1 MGTEEDSSQV
11 SLELERQ
18 TRSQRIDPKLKA
30 AGWHV
35 VLFVSGKP
43 FADYGNQAAI
53 TEFETEA
60 GPADYALWDHSEAL
74 GVVEAKK
81 VTLGR
86 QGVLT
91 QAERYSR
98 GFTANPID
106 YGDGFRVPFLYSTNG
121 EVIWFHDIR
130 NSLNRSRRI
139 SAFHTPAALREM
151 LDRDSAAELKA
162 LEALPANPYLRPY
175 QHEANEGIEG
185 AIRNRK
191 RKMLVAMATGTGK
204 TVTLVNEVYRLM
216 KSGVARRVLFLVD
229 RRALAAQAV
238 RTFTSFEAEPGLKF
252 DKIYEHY
259 SQRFFRDDL
268 DDDRAFDPRVIPTG
282 YLTDPQIGQAFV
294 YVSTIKRM
302 TINLYGRDAAFSI
315 GDEAVDEDAEKLD
328 IPIHAFD
335 LIIADECHR
344 GTPRRSSPPGAGR
357 LITSTASRL
366 ASPRRRRPTRWPTSS
381 RSPTATTTSAPS
393 RRLLAVLAWARERAL
408 IAQEEGPGLGGPG
421 PFFVFASSA
430 SSSSGSLPSRD
441 RDVRP
446 REAGEGKRVTPA
458 V

>member
-1 MGTEEDSSQV
+1 VTTTADGHRGGQQPGESRAGAPDTEPADRPEAQ
-11 SLELERQ
+11 
-18 TRSQRIDPKLKA
+18 
-30 AGWHV
+30 G
-35 VLFVSGKP
+35 SGL
-43 FADYGNQAAI
+43 ARRTLRLREALRRLRNQAAT

-81 VTLGR
+81 VTLGP

-130 NSLNRSRRI
+130 EPLNRSRRV

-216 KSGVARRVLFLVD
+216 KSGVARRVLSSSI
-229 RRALAAQAV
+229 AG
-238 RTFTSFEAEPGLKF
+238 PWP
-252 DKIYEHY
+252 
-259 SQRFFRDDL
+259 
-268 DDDRAFDPRVIPTG
+268 PRP
-282 YLTDPQIGQAFV
+282 
-294 YVSTIKRM
+294 S
-302 TINLYGRDAAFSI
+302 GR
-315 GDEAVDEDAEKLD
+315 
-328 IPIHAFD
+328 
-335 LIIADECHR
+335 
-344 GTPRRSSPPGAGR
+344 SPPSKR
-357 LITSTASRL
+357 SR
-366 ASPRRRRPTRWPTSS
+366 
-381 RSPTATTTSAPS
+381 
-393 RRLLAVLAWARERAL
+393 
-408 IAQEEGPGLGGPG
+408 G
-421 PFFVFASSA
+421 
-430 SSSSGSLPSRD
+430 
-441 RDVRP
+441 
-446 REAGEGKRVTPA
+446 
-458 V
+458 

>member
-139 SAFHTPAALREM
+139 SPSTRRPR
-151 LDRDSAAELKA
+151 SARCWTET
-162 LEALPANPYLRPY
+162 ALP
-175 QHEANEGIEG
+175 
-185 AIRNRK
+185 
-191 RKMLVAMATGTGK
+191 
-204 TVTLVNEVYRLM
+204 
-216 KSGVARRVLFLVD
+216 S
-229 RRALAAQAV
+229 
-238 RTFTSFEAEPGLKF
+238 
-252 DKIYEHY
+252 
-259 SQRFFRDDL
+259 
-268 DDDRAFDPRVIPTG
+268 
-282 YLTDPQIGQAFV
+282 
-294 YVSTIKRM
+294 
-302 TINLYGRDAAFSI
+302 
-315 GDEAVDEDAEKLD
+315 
-328 IPIHAFD
+328 
-335 LIIADECHR
+335 
-344 GTPRRSSPPGAGR
+344 
-357 LITSTASRL
+357 
-366 ASPRRRRPTRWPTSS
+366 
-381 RSPTATTTSAPS
+381 
-393 RRLLAVLAWARERAL
+393 
-408 IAQEEGPGLGGPG
+408 
-421 PFFVFASSA
+421 
-430 SSSSGSLPSRD
+430 
-441 RDVRP
+441 
-446 REAGEGKRVTPA
+446 
-458 V
+458 